1 MHAAIMACGQ
11 ASATDARYALGS
23 PPVSSWLLGALVGGA
38 ACLVASPFLA
48 WLAAAAHPSRPPL
61 AATALIGAVLGVLAG
76 HAAGWSAALPAFV
89 AWALLAT
96 PLLLVDA
103 REHRLPDRLMLPA
116 AGCALALLGLA
127 ATVRGDWATLGRA
140 VASAGVVFAI
150 FCMAAI
156 VSPSSLGFGDVKLA
170 GVLALYLGWLGWG
183 HVFYGIFAG
192 FVLGALIAVVMLA
205 SRRVSLKS
213 HIALGPAL
221 ITGALLIAA
230 VH

>member
-1 MHAAIMACGQ
+1 
-11 ASATDARYALGS
+11 
-23 PPVSSWLLGALVGGA
+23 VSSWLLDAVAGGA
-38 ACLVASPFLA
+38 ACLVASPLLA
-48 WLAAAAHPSRPPL
+48 RLAAGAEAAGRPL
-61 AATALIGAVLGVLAG
+61 TASALVGTVLGVLAG

-89 AWALLAT
+89 ALAMLAT

-103 REHRLPDRLMLPA
+103 RDHRLPDRLVLPA
-116 AGCALALLGLA
+116 AAGALALLTVA
-127 ATVRGDWATLGRA
+127 AAVRADWAALLRA
-140 VASAGVVFAI
+140 VAAAAVVFAI
-150 FCMAAI
+150 FCIAA
-156 VSPSSLGFGDVKLA
+156 VLSPSSLGFGDVKLA
-170 GVLALYLGWLGWG
+170 GLLALYLGWLSWG

-192 FVLGALIAVVMLA
+192 FVLGALVAVVMLA

>member
-1 MHAAIMACGQ
+1 
-11 ASATDARYALGS
+11 
-23 PPVSSWLLGALVGGA
+23 VSSWLVGAVTGGA
-38 ACLVASPFLA
+38 ACLLASPFLA
-48 WLAAAAHPSRPPL
+48 RL
-61 AATALIGAVLGVLAG
+61 AATPEPARRSLTATAIVGTVLGVLAG

-89 AWALLAT
+89 ALALLAT

-103 REHRLPDRLMLPA
+103 RDHRLPDRLVLPA
-116 AGCALALLGLA
+116 AGGALVLLTLA
-127 ATVRGDWATLGRA
+127 AAVRSDWASLGRS
-140 VASAGVVFAI
+140 VAAAAVVFAI
-150 FCMAAI
+150 FCTAA
-156 VSPSSLGFGDVKLA
+156 VLSPASLGFGDVKLA
-170 GVLALYLGWLGWG
+170 GLLALYLGWLSWG

-192 FVLGALIAVVMLA
+192 FVLGALVAVVMLV

>member
-1 MHAAIMACGQ
+1 
-11 ASATDARYALGS
+11 L
-23 PPVSSWLLGALVGGA
+23 ALVA
-38 ACLVASPFLA
+38 A
-48 WLAAAAHPSRPPL
+48 
-61 AATALIGAVLGVLAG
+61 
-76 HAAGWSAALPAFV
+76 
-89 AWALLAT
+89 
-96 PLLLVDA
+96 PLLLIDA
-103 REHRLPDRLMLPA
+103 RSHRLPDRLVLPA
-116 AGCALALLGLA
+116 AGCALALLTVA
-127 ATVRGDWATLGRA
+127 AAVRGDWAALGRA

-150 FCMAAI
+150 FCTATV

-170 GVLALYLGWLGWG
+170 GLLALYLGWLGWG

-192 FVLGALIAVVMLA
+192 FALGAFVAVVMLA

>member
-1 MHAAIMACGQ
+1 
-11 ASATDARYALGS
+11 
-23 PPVSSWLLGALVGGA
+23 VSSWLFGAVAGGT
-38 ACLVASPFLA
+38 ACLVTSPFSA
-48 WLAAAAHPSRPPL
+48 RLAATAEPARRPL
-61 AATALIGAVLGVLAG
+61 AATALVGALLGVLAG

-89 AWALLAT
+89 ALALLAT

-103 REHRLPDRLMLPA
+103 RDHRLPDRLVLPA
-116 AGCALALLGLA
+116 AGAALALLTLA
-127 ATVRGDWATLGRA
+127 AAVRGEWVALGR
-140 VASAGVVFAI
+140 
-150 FCMAAI
+150 
-156 VSPSSLGFGDVKLA
+156 SSLGFGDVKLA
-170 GVLALYLGWLGWG
+170 GLLALYLGWLSWG

-192 FVLGALIAVVMLA
+192 FVLGALVAVVMLA

>member
-1 MHAAIMACGQ
+1 
-11 ASATDARYALGS
+11 
-23 PPVSSWLLGALVGGA
+23 VSSWLLGAVAGGA
-38 ACLVASPFLA
+38 ACLVASPLLA
-48 WLAAAAHPSRPPL
+48 RLAAGAEAAGRPL
-61 AATALIGAVLGVLAG
+61 TASALVGTVLGVLAG

-89 AWALLAT
+89 ALAMLAT

-103 REHRLPDRLMLPA
+103 RDHRLPDRLVLPA
-116 AGCALALLGLA
+116 AAGALALLTVA
-127 ATVRGDWATLGRA
+127 AAVRADWAALLRA
-140 VASAGVVFAI
+140 VAAAAVVFAI
-150 FCMAAI
+150 FCIAA
-156 VSPSSLGFGDVKLA
+156 VLSPSSLGFGDVKLA
-170 GVLALYLGWLGWG
+170 GLLALYLGWLSWG

-192 FVLGALIAVVMLA
+192 FVLGALVAVVMLA